1 MHKSK
6 DQILLENIYDNI
18 TNPSAE
24 PNPQSG
30 EISDYERAENL
41 LSDTLER
48 LGVYADPSSE
58 AYADAIKN
66 LVATLQNS
74 PEEDQET
81 AEKLAM
87 HLDEPES
94 TDNSE
99 QLGPDL
105 SDENLSSEE
114 EIFEPQY
121 ESNTILNAYKKVL
134 SEGKRKK
141 NNEFAI
147 CTASVGRENES
158 KYKRCKEKVKKSFK

>member
-18 TNPSAE
+18 ANPSTE

-30 EISDYERAENL
+30 ENSDYERAENL
-41 LSDTLER
+41 LSDTLDR
-48 LGVYADPSSE
+48 LGVYVDPSSE
-58 AYADAIKN
+58 AYADAIRN

-87 HLDEPES
+87 RLDEPE
-94 TDNSE
+94 TDNSGNE

-105 SDENLSSEE
+105 SNDEESPEE
-114 EIFEPQY
+114 KIFQQQY

-134 SEGKRKK
+134 SEGKKK
-141 NNEFAI
+141 KKENNKFAI
-147 CTASVGRENES
+147 CTASVGRKDEA
-158 KYKRCKEKVKKSFK
+158 KYKSCKEQVK